1 MKSIVA
7 AALGLVV
14 LATPAL
20 AQRTF
25 VGVTG
30 GATLS
35 DFGSTNTGSRWGGT
49 AGITAGW
56 RGLSWSVTNLEVAW
70 TQRGDENVRL
80 DYIDVPLLVGAAA
93 ATGNDFRTRFYAG
106 IDVAFKIGC
115 NASSVIYNCDNAK
128 GTQWFLPLGLMIGK
142 WKQGST
148 YFGIDVRYLVGLG
161 DAFNVFMP
169 VWSRGW
175 QFKVNIGKSVGQ

>member
-1 MKSIVA
+1 MKSIIVA
-7 AALGLVV
+7 AVGLILV
-14 LATPAL
+14 ATPAL
-20 AQRTF
+20 AQRQF
-25 VGVTG
+25 IGVTG

-35 DFGSTNTGSRWGGT
+35 DFGSTNSGSRWGGT

-56 RGLSWSVTNLEVAW
+56 RGFSWSVTNLEVAW

-93 ATGNDFRTRFYAG
+93 ATGDVRTRFYAG

-115 NASSVIYNCDNAK
+115 NTTTVIYSCDNAK
-128 GTQWFLPLGLMIGK
+128 GTQWFLPFGVMIGK
-142 WKQGST
+142 WKTRST
-148 YFGIDVRYLVGLG
+148 YFGIDVRYLVGLS
-161 DAFNVFMP
+161 DAFSNFQP

-175 QFKVNIGKSVGQ
+175 QFKVNIGKSVGS